1 MPIYRVGYAQR
12 VSQTPFRVVI
22 AEDEA
27 LIRLDL
33 KEMLEEDGYVVAGE
47 ASDGEAA
54 VKLTES
60 LRPDLVI
67 MDIKMPGLD
76 GISAAERITAAHLA
90 PVVIL
95 TAFSQRELVLRAR
108 DAGAMAFL
116 VKPFTKADLVP
127 AIEIAVS
134 RFQEFAAL
142 ESEVTNLK
150 DRLEVRKLLDRAKGL
165 LQAERGFTEAEAFR
179 WIQKSSMDRRMTMR
193 AVAEEVLQGAAQAAA
208 KPADGQDPGRDRGGG
223 RDHRRERPDGTGRR
237 GPQRERPGRRDRR
250 GRPGHR
256 DRPGRRP
263 GGQGRRK
270 QLDPAAARSEQAGG
284 AACTTPVCRPAP
296 ARLCRCRPDTHD
308 SREPGEPLVPCQ
320 PSPGRHV
327 LYSASPGSG
336 LHGSDAAPR
345 RAKARTFTG
354 RYGLNVP

>member
-1 MPIYRVGYAQR
+1 

-33 KEMLEEDGYVVAGE
+33 KEMLEEDGYVVVGE

-60 LRPDLVI
+60 LSPDLVI

-76 GISAAERITAAHLA
+76 GISAAERITAEHMA

-95 TAFSQRELVLRAR
+95 TAFSQRDLVLRAR

-142 ESEVTNLK
+142 ESEVSNLK
-150 DRLEVRKLLDRAKGL
+150 ERLEVRKLLDRAKGL
-165 LQAERGFTEAEAFR
+165 LQAEQGLTEAEAFR

-193 AVAEEVLQGAAQAAA
+193 AVAEEVLQGAQSPAPKAAEAQNRESGGTRPGARESGGAGPGA
-208 KPADGQDPGRDRGGG
+208 PGRAAGGAGGSETGAGKTGRGETGA
-223 RDHRRERPDGTGRR
+223 DGTG
-237 GPQRERPGRRDRR
+237 
-250 GRPGHR
+250 
-256 DRPGRRP
+256 
-263 GGQGRRK
+263 GGQ
-270 QLDPAAARSEQAGG
+270 
-284 AACTTPVCRPAP
+284 
-296 ARLCRCRPDTHD
+296 
-308 SREPGEPLVPCQ
+308 
-320 PSPGRHV
+320 
-327 LYSASPGSG
+327 ASPGDTG
-336 LHGSDAAPR
+336 GSSR
-345 RAKARTFTG
+345 G
-354 RYGLNVP
+354 